1 MMAQSDL
8 ESYSPSY
15 KILYNYFIE
24 KFLLHIYNN
33 VAICMVHAR
42 KYTNLILSYFT
53 QNFHN
58 YAVLVDGIFLMK
70 TLLAPERPRKS
81 LHRHI
86 KIVKS
91 SIYSFTGFN
100 YRIIIILESRVRK
113 KIYI

>member
-1 MMAQSDL
+1 MKMMAQSDL

-33 VAICMVHAR
+33 VAICMH

-58 YAVLVDGIFLMK
+58 YAVLAVGIFIMK
-70 TLLAPERPRKS
+70 
-81 LHRHI
+81 H
-86 KIVKS
+86 
-91 SIYSFTGFN
+91 
-100 YRIIIILESRVRK
+100 
-113 KIYI
+113 